1 MSEPKIAQ
9 KFPYKEAVVS
19 DKSYYW
25 CRCGQSSKQPF
36 CDGSHKRTEF
46 SPLVYKAE
54 QSKKVF
60 FCTCKQT
67 KDQPLCDGSHNLK

>member
-1 MSEPKIAQ
+1 MSKNENTGATPIGVYVEEGKL
-9 KFPYKEAVVS
+9 
-19 DKSYYW
+19 YYW
-25 CRCGQSSKQPF
+25 CACGKSSKQPF

-46 SPLVYKAE
+46 KSFVYKAE

-67 KDQPLCDGSHNLK
+67 KDKPLCDGSHNLK